1 MSNRPKLTPAIVAG
15 LLDYDPVTGGLIW
28 RERTVEHFFGA
39 EQSREHS
46 CKIWNSRNAGQLALR
61 TKNKNGYYHGAIH
74 GQTITAHKAIWA
86 IVHGKW
92 PEHQIDH
99 ENGDRLDN
107 RLSNLRD
114 VPGSVNSKNMKRN
127 CRNTSGYTG
136 VHLHRRTGKW
146 VASIKGAGKVRNL
159 GYFASKEA
167 AHAARLAASERFG
180 FHANHGRAA

>member
-15 LLDYDPVTGGLIW
+15 LLDYDPVTGGLTW
-28 RERTVEHFFGA
+28 RERTAEHFFGA

-46 CKIWNSRNAGQLALR
+46 CKIWNARNAGQPALR

-74 GQTITAHKAIWA
+74 GHTITAHKAIWA

-114 VPGSVNSKNMKRN
+114 VPGSVNSKNMKQN

-136 VHLHRRTGKW
+136 VHLHRPTGKW

-180 FHANHGRAA
+180 FHANHGRVA